1 MGNTSLSTLAL
12 TLGLAGLS
20 LSAAANAGPW
30 TVRAGIHNVDPKSD
44 SGLAVG
50 GEDLSV
56 DSAAQLSL
64 NLDYAFTPNLVLDV
78 LGAIPFKHDIEL
90 DGDKI
95 ASTKHL
101 PPTVTLQYHF
111 LPGTGIDP
119 YVGAGFN
126 YTFFFDEKIDGDA
139 DLNLDDSFGLAAQI
153 GVDFVLVRNWVLGV
167 DVRYIDID
175 TDASLDGAKLG
186 TVEIDPLV
194 YGVNLGYRF

>member
-1 MGNTSLSTLAL
+1 MTTRTLLGAALAVSSLFAVS
-12 TLGLAGLS
+12 
-20 LSAAANAGPW
+20 AANAGGPW
-30 TVRAGIHNVDPKSD
+30 TVRVGVHNVDPKSD
-44 SGLAVG
+44 SGLEVG
-50 GEDLSV
+50 GAELSV

-90 DGDKI
+90 GGDKI

-126 YTFFFDEKIDGDA
+126 YTIFFDEKIDGGA
-139 DLNLDDSFGLAAQI
+139 DLDLDDSFGLAAQI
-153 GVDFVLVRNWVLGV
+153 GVDFALVRDWVLGI

-186 TVEIDPLV
+186 TVEIAPLV